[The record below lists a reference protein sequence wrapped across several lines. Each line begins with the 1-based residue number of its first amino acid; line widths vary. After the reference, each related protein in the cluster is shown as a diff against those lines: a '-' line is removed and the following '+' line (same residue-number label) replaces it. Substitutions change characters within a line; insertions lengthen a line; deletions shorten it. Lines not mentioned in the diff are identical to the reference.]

1 MVSGEVQGVAYRAF
15 TRQVA
20 SRMGLKGGVR
30 NLPDG
35 RVEVDVEGSRKQ
47 VEALLD
53 ALRTGPPL
61 ARVDDLHI
69 EWESPTDRYADFQ
82 IWY

>member
-15 TRQVA
+15 TRRVA

-35 RVEVDVEGSRKQ
+35 RVEVDVEGSRSQ

-53 ALRTGPPL
+53 VLRTGPPL
-61 ARVDDLHI
+61 ARVDYLHI
-69 EWESPTDRYADFQ
+69 ELESTTDRYADFK